1 MDKSYLLVSVLA
13 LIILINTYRVENF
26 DLENINIFDKFV
38 VYSKEKYLNLKKNVN
53 NLFRKDSKK
62 KKIKKEK
69 DNDCKDIKYDNYKIQ
84 SNNVISAYYGNAYY
98 NFNDI

>member
-13 LIILINTYRVENF
+13 LIILINTYQVENF
-26 DLENINIFDKFV
+26 DLENINIFDKIAA
-38 VYSKEKYLNLKKNVN
+38 YSKEKYINLKKNVN
-53 NLFRKDSKK
+53 DMFAKDSKN
-62 KKIKKEK
+62 KINK
-69 DNDCKDIKYDNYKIQ
+69 DKNNNCKNIKYDNYKIQ